1 MQTDRPYV
9 LSIAGL
15 DPSGGAGLLADIKAF
30 EQHGVFGFGV
40 CSALTVQN
48 ENAFRKLH
56 WLDSVQIIEQIE
68 PLAELHAIAACK
80 IGIIQDVGIFA
91 EVCGYLKKR
100 NPTMRIV
107 FDPVWK
113 ASAGFAF
120 HPHLLLDQWL
130 EALEWVD
137 IITPNYP
144 EMEQL
149 SLQEPL
155 RDAINRLAQRC
166 AVLLK
171 GGHHPS
177 SPGTDVLFQAN
188 SQVEFKSSGRPVFP
202 KHGSGCV
209 LSSAIAAN
217 LALGYPL
224 ATACHQAKQYIEQFL
239 SSHPSLLGHHSC
251 A

>member
-9 LSIAGL
+9 LTIAGL
-15 DPSGGAGLLADIKAF
+15 DPSGGAGILADIKTF
-30 EQHGVFGFGV
+30 EHHGVFGFGV

-48 ENAFRKLH
+48 EISFRKIH
-56 WLDSVQIIEQIE
+56 RMDAKRIIEQIS

-80 IGIIQDVGIFA
+80 IGIIQDVGVFA
-91 EVCGYLKKR
+91 EVSGYLKSL
-100 NPTMRIV
+100 NPIMQIV

-120 HPHLLLDQWL
+120 HSNLLLDQWL
-130 EALEWVD
+130 DALEWVD
-137 IITPNYP
+137 VITPNYP

-149 SLQEPL
+149 SVQQPL
-155 RDAINRLAQRC
+155 SDTISRLTQRC
-166 AVLLK
+166 AVFLK
-171 GGHHPS
+171 GGHHPT
-177 SPGTDVLFQAN
+177 SPGTDVLFQAD
-188 SQVEFKSSGRPVFP
+188 SQVEFTSSGRPVFP

-224 ATACHQAKQYIEQFL
+224 TTACHQAKQYIEKFL
-239 SSHPSLLGHHSC
+239 SSHASLLGHHAC
-251 A
+251 T